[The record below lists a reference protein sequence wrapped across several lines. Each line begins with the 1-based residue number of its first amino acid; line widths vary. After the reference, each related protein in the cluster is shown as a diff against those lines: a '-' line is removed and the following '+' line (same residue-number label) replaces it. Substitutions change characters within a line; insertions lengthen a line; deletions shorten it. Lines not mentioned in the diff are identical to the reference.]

1 MEHHL
6 TVARTARYQ
15 QLGELSPRTRR
26 IWLVC
31 HGYGQLAAYFV
42 RHFAFLTD
50 NRDDT
55 VVIAPEGLSRFY
67 LQNNGGRVGASWMTR
82 DDRLAEIDDHV
93 GYLNQLAAL
102 VQANCPA
109 DAGITVLGFSQGT
122 ATASRWLSRAAFRPA
137 HLILWAGGF
146 PDDIAPEAAHSL
158 LQGLPLSLVIGT
170 DDEYITVAQAAQQHQ
185 QLQRLGAQAQLVTF
199 TGGHELN
206 RAVLEK
212 LAAPGQQRSPWT
224 TSG

>member
-15 QLGELSPRTRR
+15 QLGKLSGRTRR
-26 IWLVC
+26 VWVVC

-42 RHFAFLTD
+42 RHFAFLTE

-67 LQNNGGRVGASWMTR
+67 LQGNGGRVGASWMTR

-93 GYLNQLAAL
+93 GFLNQLAAL
-102 VQANCPA
+102 ALSTCP
-109 DAGITVLGFSQGT
+109 DDVEITVLGFSQGT
-122 ATASRWLSRAAFRPA
+122 ATVARWLTRAHFRPA

-146 PDDIAPEAAHSL
+146 PDDIAVAAALNL
-158 LQGLPLSLVIGT
+158 LQGLPLSVVIGSN
-170 DDEYITVAQAAQQHQ
+170 DEYISVAQAEQQYQKLQ
-185 QLQRLGAQAQLVTF
+185 QLGPAAQFLTF
-199 TGGHELN
+199 AGKHELN
-206 RAVLEK
+206 RAILEA
-212 LAAPGQQRSPWT
+212 LAVAGA
-224 TSG
+224 

>member
-15 QLGELSPRTRR
+15 QVGELSNRTRR
-26 IWLVC
+26 VWFVC

-42 RHFAFLTD
+42 RHFAFLTE

-67 LQNNGGRVGASWMTR
+67 LQGNGGRVGASWMTR

-93 GYLNQLAAL
+93 RFLNQLAAL
-102 VQANCPA
+102 VLAQCPA
-109 DAGITVLGFSQGT
+109 DVDITVLGFSQGT
-122 ATASRWLSRAAFRPA
+122 ATVSRWLAHAAFRPS

-146 PDDIAPEAAHSL
+146 PEDIAATVAQSL
-158 LQGLPLSLVIGT
+158 LHALELTIVIGS
-170 DDEYITVAQAAQQHQ
+170 DDEYITVAQAEQ
-185 QLQRLGAQAQLVTF
+185 QLERLEEFSARAQLVTF
-199 TGGHELN
+199 DGKHELN
-206 RAVLEK
+206 RPALEK
-212 LAAPGQQRSPWT
+212 LAT
-224 TSG
+224 TPFESVRNRLT